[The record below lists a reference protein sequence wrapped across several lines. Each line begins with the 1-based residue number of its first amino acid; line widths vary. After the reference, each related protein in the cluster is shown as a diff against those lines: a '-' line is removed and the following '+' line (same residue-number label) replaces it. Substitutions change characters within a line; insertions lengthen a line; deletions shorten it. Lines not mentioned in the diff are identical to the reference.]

1 MKVELLGFI
10 PDIEKIIASSSK
22 ATRSK
27 PAAILLKSMNED
39 EARKHI
45 GRVISYGHESISEFA
60 INYTFLI
67 KGASRSFLAQMTRH
81 RMASYLQMSSR
92 HVNLSNLDSVI
103 PPKIKDNPEA
113 KRIFIELTKSAK
125 ENYKKLLDLGIP
137 KEDARYIIPDSI
149 ETHIVIG
156 MNARALNNFFGQ
168 RLCEKA
174 QWEIRSLAHKMRELV
189 KDKTPT
195 LFWSEHRPCVIKGKC
210 PQRNGCGYAN
220 TKEFSLEREKYLG
233 GYPFGKK

>member
-45 GRVISYGHESISEFA
+45 GRVMSYGHESISEFA
-60 INYTFLI
+60 FFIFSVS
-67 KGASRSFLAQMTRH
+67 GVSRVLTHQLVRH
-81 RMASYLQMSSR
+81 RIASYLQMSSR
-92 HVNLSNLDSVI
+92 HVDLSNLDLII

-156 MNARALNNFFGQ
+156 MNARALNNFFGH

-174 QWEIRSLAHKMRELV
+174 QWEIRSLAHKMRKLV